1 MLHLRTAIKCN
12 IVIYDCRIVDYVNT
26 FNIFEIILCGASISK
41 KKKKTKACPGVQVLP
56 LILSHTDKPYS
67 PSVFSISI
75 NAIIYSLASKIFKS
89 SLHSFPLYSTQSYF
103 PANPIGSAAKT

>member
-1 MLHLRTAIKCN
+1 MIAELWTM
-12 IVIYDCRIVDYVNT
+12 NT
-26 FNIFEIILCGASISK
+26 FNIFEIILCGASIS

-75 NAIIYSLASKIFKS
+75 NATIYSLASKIFKS
-89 SLHSFPLYSTQSYF
+89 SLRSFPLYSTQSHF